1 MGKKRFKKED
11 FVEDTPRFIA
21 MDYEDTRG
29 FYIFDTEKLDYV
41 GFSNLYHDIHE
52 IDKICDIINTIDYL
66 LKERRE

>member
-11 FVEDTPRFIA
+11 FDEDTPRFIA

-29 FYIFDTEKLDYV
+29 FYIFDTD
-41 GFSNLYHDIHE
+41 
-52 IDKICDIINTIDYL
+52 L